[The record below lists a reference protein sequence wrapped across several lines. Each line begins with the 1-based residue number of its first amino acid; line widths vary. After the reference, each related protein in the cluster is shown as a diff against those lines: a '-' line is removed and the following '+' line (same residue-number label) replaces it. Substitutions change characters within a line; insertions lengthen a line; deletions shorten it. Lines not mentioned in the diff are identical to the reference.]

1 MSLTLSTISLRIIII
16 IYLISNIIYKYTLD
30 MNVLNLPTTSD
41 HNSRIEYYKKFKLKR
56 IKDVNIYLTYI
67 NCKNEIE
74 IISKKKLYIE
84 NRQNTIMRS
93 QLVDVIKNFQRKS
106 NISYKLIS
114 IMVYN
119 INVTPE
125 TLTDYIERP
134 EDFVSLFTLS
144 RIDSFE
150 LQSTISMLKEFN
162 AVYFF
167 FSEVPSLPALPVL
180 PPLPESR
187 EKGEKPKKEIQNQE
201 TNTSVSKKEHN
212 TTRRTYVKD
221 KNIRRNNNPHNKTK
235 RYDKYVNML

>member
-1 MSLTLSTISLRIIII
+1 
-16 IYLISNIIYKYTLD
+16 
-30 MNVLNLPTTSD
+30 MNVLNLPITSNY
-41 HNSRIEYYKKFKLKR
+41 NSRIEYYKKFKLKR
-56 IKDVNIYLTYI
+56 IKDINIYLTYI
-67 NCKNEIE
+67 NCENEIE
-74 IISKKKLYIE
+74 VVSRKKLYIE
-84 NRQNTIMRS
+84 NRQNTIMRN
-93 QLVDVIKNFQRKS
+93 QLVDVIKNCQRRS

-162 AVYFF
+162 AIYFL
-167 FSEVPSLPALPVL
+167 FSEVPSLPAAL

-187 EKGEKPKKEIQNQE
+187 EKGEKGEKTKKEIQNQE
-201 TNTSVSKKEHN
+201 TNTSVSKKGHN
-212 TTRRTYVKD
+212 TTRRTYVED

>member
-1 MSLTLSTISLRIIII
+1 
-16 IYLISNIIYKYTLD
+16 
-30 MNVLNLPTTSD
+30 MNVLNLPTTGYY
-41 HNSRIEYYKKFKLKR
+41 NSKIEYYKKFKLKR
-56 IKDVNIYLTYI
+56 IKDINIYLTYI
-67 NCKNEIE
+67 NCENEIE
-74 IISKKKLYIE
+74 IVSRKKLYIE
-84 NRQNTIMRS
+84 NRQNTITRN
-93 QLVDVIKNFQRKS
+93 QLVDVIKNCQRRS

-119 INVTPE
+119 VNVTPE